1 MAFWHKFCLS
11 LLNAQK
17 KAKQKKVQAMTN
29 AINLQGFYTTFTQSA
44 TKQNASQSADFQ
56 NSLSDYQANMEKLWH
71 NNATDET
78 DLNMQIYFKSQSILG
93 EVSQSRYERTLK
105 SLLAKVQNFM
115 QGIQKDSFAYD
126 FVDDIY
132 GNVIFWAEP
141 EKVFIKNN
149 RTNLHEKANILT
161 LVQESKDKFLSALHN
176 QSPSINQD
184 FEEFKERLLN
194 YKSCLEMVRTSFLPF
209 FAAFKS
215 EFSESEMQE
224 IIDELATIGAYND
237 YKAHNISLADGST
250 ISWSYDKN
258 GNMLVKINEFD
269 INTALENADKAL
281 TEMENFKTLLE
292 MFKQRENLNGL
303 ESENLHLNSSEN
315 SNLQTKLNLTNSN
328 LQTNYT
334 INTPRKQV
342 SFREGVSY
350 EFEYPQNANTPFSNA
365 VSAAQPAVSES
376 EYNQALSRIKDL
388 MDEIVSFVI
397 SEQGADSELSFNLD
411 QMDKHFTAQMESN
424 SVKLDMLKS
433 QINNYN
439 GDDKLILN
447 TMQSYFAFGGQTAT
461 HYIAKFFDYASD
473 KIKNLPVAQ
482 IVQDLSIVKGY
493 WDNNTEQGFVIEGKK
508 LSLSQIFNEKTK
520 RYQTK
525 LNIDNIEFSDINF
538 NSTSDKFESKK
549 FDILLGIFEKR
560 EKISVQNSNANSND
574 SFLKE
579 LLKSV

>member
-1 MAFWHKFCLS
+1 
-11 LLNAQK
+11 
-17 KAKQKKVQAMTN
+17 MTN

-149 RTNLHEKANILT
+149 RTNLHEKANTLA

-224 IIDELATIGAYND
+224 IIDELATIRAYND
-237 YKAHNISLADGST
+237 HKAHNITLADGST

-269 INTALENADKAL
+269 INTALENADKVL

-292 MFKQRENLNGL
+292 MFKKRENLRDLESGL
-303 ESENLHLNSSEN
+303 NSENLHSNSHSNLTNSSEN
-315 SNLQTKLNLTNSN
+315 LGKNSN
-328 LQTNYT
+328 LQ
-334 INTPRKQV
+334 
-342 SFREGVSY
+342 
-350 EFEYPQNANTPFSNA
+350 A
-365 VSAAQPAVSES
+365 
-376 EYNQALSRIKDL
+376 
-388 MDEIVSFVI
+388 
-397 SEQGADSELSFNLD
+397 
-411 QMDKHFTAQMESN
+411 
-424 SVKLDMLKS
+424 
-433 QINNYN
+433 
-439 GDDKLILN
+439 
-447 TMQSYFAFGGQTAT
+447 
-461 HYIAKFFDYASD
+461 
-473 KIKNLPVAQ
+473 
-482 IVQDLSIVKGY
+482 
-493 WDNNTEQGFVIEGKK
+493 
-508 LSLSQIFNEKTK
+508 
-520 RYQTK
+520 K
-525 LNIDNIEFSDINF
+525 LNLINLSTNSKQNLNF
-538 NSTSDKFESKK
+538 NT
-549 FDILLGIFEKR
+549 L
-560 EKISVQNSNANSND
+560 NSNANLSKTNSND
-574 SFLKE
+574 GFLKE

>member
-1 MAFWHKFCLS
+1 
-11 LLNAQK
+11 
-17 KAKQKKVQAMTN
+17 MTN

-224 IIDELATIGAYND
+224 IIDELATIRAYND

-303 ESENLHLNSSEN
+303 ESGLNSENLHSNSHSNLTNSSENLGKN
-315 SNLQTKLNLTNSN
+315 SNLQTKLNL
-328 LQTNYT
+328 
-334 INTPRKQV
+334 I
-342 SFREGVSY
+342 
-350 EFEYPQNANTPFSNA
+350 
-365 VSAAQPAVSES
+365 
-376 EYNQALSRIKDL
+376 
-388 MDEIVSFVI
+388 
-397 SEQGADSELSFNLD
+397 
-411 QMDKHFTAQMESN
+411 
-424 SVKLDMLKS
+424 
-433 QINNYN
+433 
-439 GDDKLILN
+439 
-447 TMQSYFAFGGQTAT
+447 
-461 HYIAKFFDYASD
+461 
-473 KIKNLPVAQ
+473 
-482 IVQDLSIVKGY
+482 
-493 WDNNTEQGFVIEGKK
+493 
-508 LSLSQIFNEKTK
+508 
-520 RYQTK
+520 
-525 LNIDNIEFSDINF
+525 
-538 NSTSDKFESKK
+538 
-549 FDILLGIFEKR
+549 
-560 EKISVQNSNANSND
+560 NSNANSKQNLNFNMLNSSENLIANLNANSTQQSEILAPNSTNLSLQNSNHHFTMLVERENVTSIISSQSANGDTIIGVWSPMIREKGAQETSRYLSNLINSNSKVVQKPSKAEFERAVKNISVLMNELKNFVRSEQGYSQLSVDLQYLAPDDYERTLYENMQKSSND
-574 SFLKE
+574 SYDSLWMGAQIFFDFLNDKVGGLPKDEINAYISTIQAYLVATKLNANELKLTQNSLNFNSENLKLNSNDSLLKE

>member
-1 MAFWHKFCLS
+1 MES
-11 LLNAQK
+11 
-17 KAKQKKVQAMTN
+17 
-29 AINLQGFYTTFTQSA
+29 NLEYQR
-44 TKQNASQSADFQ
+44 K
-56 NSLSDYQANMEKLWH
+56 DYKANMEKVCDAIELGKI
-71 NNATDET
+71 ET

-115 QGIQKDSFAYD
+115 QGIQKDSFSYD

-149 RTNLHEKANILT
+149 RTNLHEKANTLT

-224 IIDELATIGAYND
+224 IIDELATIRAYND

-258 GNMLVKINEFD
+258 GNMLVKINGFD
-269 INTALENADKAL
+269 INTVLENADNVL

-292 MFKQRENLNGL
+292 IFKKRENLNGL
-303 ESENLHLNSSEN
+303 ESGLNSENLHSNLTNSSENSKEN
-315 SNLQTKLNLTNSN
+315 SNLQTKFNLINSSTNSKQN
-328 LQTNYT
+328 L
-334 INTPRKQV
+334 
-342 SFREGVSY
+342 
-350 EFEYPQNANTPFSNA
+350 
-365 VSAAQPAVSES
+365 
-376 EYNQALSRIKDL
+376 
-388 MDEIVSFVI
+388 
-397 SEQGADSELSFNLD
+397 
-411 QMDKHFTAQMESN
+411 
-424 SVKLDMLKS
+424 
-433 QINNYN
+433 
-439 GDDKLILN
+439 
-447 TMQSYFAFGGQTAT
+447 
-461 HYIAKFFDYASD
+461 
-473 KIKNLPVAQ
+473 
-482 IVQDLSIVKGY
+482 
-493 WDNNTEQGFVIEGKK
+493 
-508 LSLSQIFNEKTK
+508 
-520 RYQTK
+520 
-525 LNIDNIEFSDINF
+525 NF
-538 NSTSDKFESKK
+538 NM
-549 FDILLGIFEKR
+549 L
-560 EKISVQNSNANSND
+560 NSNANLSKTNSND

>member
-1 MAFWHKFCLS
+1 
-11 LLNAQK
+11 
-17 KAKQKKVQAMTN
+17 MTN

-149 RTNLHEKANILT
+149 RTNLHEKANTLT
-161 LVQESKDKFLSALHN
+161 LVQESKDKFLNALHN

-224 IIDELATIGAYND
+224 IIDELATIRAYNA
-237 YKAHNISLADGST
+237 YKAHNITLADGST
-250 ISWSYDKN
+250 ISWNYDKN

-269 INTALENADKAL
+269 INTALENADKVL

-303 ESENLHLNSSEN
+303 DSDLNSKNLHSNLTNSSENSGKN
-315 SNLQTKLNLTNSN
+315 SNLQTKLNL
-328 LQTNYT
+328 
-334 INTPRKQV
+334 I
-342 SFREGVSY
+342 
-350 EFEYPQNANTPFSNA
+350 
-365 VSAAQPAVSES
+365 
-376 EYNQALSRIKDL
+376 
-388 MDEIVSFVI
+388 
-397 SEQGADSELSFNLD
+397 
-411 QMDKHFTAQMESN
+411 
-424 SVKLDMLKS
+424 
-433 QINNYN
+433 
-439 GDDKLILN
+439 
-447 TMQSYFAFGGQTAT
+447 
-461 HYIAKFFDYASD
+461 
-473 KIKNLPVAQ
+473 
-482 IVQDLSIVKGY
+482 
-493 WDNNTEQGFVIEGKK
+493 
-508 LSLSQIFNEKTK
+508 
-520 RYQTK
+520 
-525 LNIDNIEFSDINF
+525 
-538 NSTSDKFESKK
+538 
-549 FDILLGIFEKR
+549 
-560 EKISVQNSNANSND
+560 NSNANSKQNLNFNMLNSSENLIANLNANSTQQSEIFTPNSTNLSLQNSNHRFTMLVESENVTSIINSQSANGDTIIGMWNPVIREKGAQETSRYLSNLINSNSKVVQKPSKAEFERAVKNISALMNELKNFVRSEQGYSQLSVDLQYLAPDDYERTLYENMQKSSND
-574 SFLKE
+574 SYDSLWMGAQIFFDFLNDKVSGLPKDEINAYISTIQAYLVATKLNANELKLTQNSLNFNSENLKLNDSLLKE

>member
-1 MAFWHKFCLS
+1 
-11 LLNAQK
+11 
-17 KAKQKKVQAMTN
+17 MTN

-224 IIDELATIGAYND
+224 IIDELATIRAYND

-303 ESENLHLNSSEN
+303 ESGLNSENLHSNSHSNVTNSSEN
-315 SNLQTKLNLTNSN
+315 LGKNSN
-328 LQTNYT
+328 LQ
-334 INTPRKQV
+334 
-342 SFREGVSY
+342 
-350 EFEYPQNANTPFSNA
+350 A
-365 VSAAQPAVSES
+365 
-376 EYNQALSRIKDL
+376 
-388 MDEIVSFVI
+388 
-397 SEQGADSELSFNLD
+397 
-411 QMDKHFTAQMESN
+411 
-424 SVKLDMLKS
+424 
-433 QINNYN
+433 
-439 GDDKLILN
+439 
-447 TMQSYFAFGGQTAT
+447 
-461 HYIAKFFDYASD
+461 
-473 KIKNLPVAQ
+473 
-482 IVQDLSIVKGY
+482 
-493 WDNNTEQGFVIEGKK
+493 
-508 LSLSQIFNEKTK
+508 
-520 RYQTK
+520 K
-525 LNIDNIEFSDINF
+525 LNLI
-538 NSTSDKFESKK
+538 
-549 FDILLGIFEKR
+549 
-560 EKISVQNSNANSND
+560 NSNANSKQNLNFNTLNLSENLIANLNTNSTQQSEIFAPNNTNLSLQNSNHRFTMLVESENVTSIISSQSANGDTIIGMWNPAIREKGAQETSRYLSNLINSNSKVAQKPSKAEFERAVKNISALMNELKNFVRSEQGYSQLSVDLQYLAPDDYERTLYESMQKSSND
-574 SFLKE
+574 SYDSLWMGAQIFFDFLNDKVSGLPKDEINAYISTIQAYLVATKLNANELKLAQNSLNFNSENLKLNSNDSLLKE
-579 LLKSV
+579 LLKNV

>member
-1 MAFWHKFCLS
+1 
-11 LLNAQK
+11 
-17 KAKQKKVQAMTN
+17 MTN

-224 IIDELATIGAYND
+224 IIDELATIRAYND
-237 YKAHNISLADGST
+237 YKAHNITLADGST

-303 ESENLHLNSSEN
+303 DNENLHLNSSEN
-315 SNLQTKLNLTNSN
+315 SNLQAKLNL
-328 LQTNYT
+328 
-334 INTPRKQV
+334 I
-342 SFREGVSY
+342 
-350 EFEYPQNANTPFSNA
+350 
-365 VSAAQPAVSES
+365 
-376 EYNQALSRIKDL
+376 
-388 MDEIVSFVI
+388 
-397 SEQGADSELSFNLD
+397 
-411 QMDKHFTAQMESN
+411 
-424 SVKLDMLKS
+424 
-433 QINNYN
+433 
-439 GDDKLILN
+439 
-447 TMQSYFAFGGQTAT
+447 
-461 HYIAKFFDYASD
+461 
-473 KIKNLPVAQ
+473 
-482 IVQDLSIVKGY
+482 
-493 WDNNTEQGFVIEGKK
+493 
-508 LSLSQIFNEKTK
+508 
-520 RYQTK
+520 
-525 LNIDNIEFSDINF
+525 
-538 NSTSDKFESKK
+538 
-549 FDILLGIFEKR
+549 
-560 EKISVQNSNANSND
+560 NSNANLSKTNSND
-574 SFLKE
+574 SFLKALLNSVSNDE
-579 LLKSV
+579 NLLKDLKV

>member
-1 MAFWHKFCLS
+1 MYFGIPFAYTM
-11 LLNAQK
+11 K
-17 KAKQKKVQAMTN
+17 KRNKKKVQAMTN

-224 IIDELATIGAYND
+224 IIDELATIRAYND

-269 INTALENADKAL
+269 INTALENADKVL

-315 SNLQTKLNLTNSN
+315 SNLQTK
-328 LQTNYT
+328 
-334 INTPRKQV
+334 
-342 SFREGVSY
+342 
-350 EFEYPQNANTPFSNA
+350 
-365 VSAAQPAVSES
+365 
-376 EYNQALSRIKDL
+376 
-388 MDEIVSFVI
+388 
-397 SEQGADSELSFNLD
+397 
-411 QMDKHFTAQMESN
+411 
-424 SVKLDMLKS
+424 
-433 QINNYN
+433 
-439 GDDKLILN
+439 
-447 TMQSYFAFGGQTAT
+447 
-461 HYIAKFFDYASD
+461 
-473 KIKNLPVAQ
+473 
-482 IVQDLSIVKGY
+482 
-493 WDNNTEQGFVIEGKK
+493 
-508 LSLSQIFNEKTK
+508 
-520 RYQTK
+520 
-525 LNIDNIEFSDINF
+525 INF
-538 NSTSDKFESKK
+538 
-549 FDILLGIFEKR
+549 I
-560 EKISVQNSNANSND
+560 NSNANLYKTNSND
-574 SFLKE
+574 S
-579 LLKSV
+579 LLKALLNSVSNDENLLKDLKV

>member
-1 MAFWHKFCLS
+1 
-11 LLNAQK
+11 
-17 KAKQKKVQAMTN
+17 MTN

-224 IIDELATIGAYND
+224 IIDELATIRAYND

-269 INTALENADKAL
+269 ISTALENADKAL

-303 ESENLHLNSSEN
+303 ESGLNSENLHSNLTNSSEN
-315 SNLQTKLNLTNSN
+315 SGKNSN
-328 LQTNYT
+328 LQANYT

-397 SEQGADSELSFNLD
+397 SEQGADSELGFNLD

-433 QINNYN
+433 QIKNYN
-439 GDDKLILN
+439 GDDKLIIN
-447 TMQSYFAFGGQTAT
+447 AMQSYFAFGGQTAT

-473 KIKNLPVAQ
+473 KIENLPVAQ

-525 LNIDNIEFSDINF
+525 LNIDNIEFGDINF

-560 EKISVQNSNANSND
+560 EKISVQNLNANSYTINSND
-574 SFLKE
+574 SLLKE

>member
-1 MAFWHKFCLS
+1 
-11 LLNAQK
+11 
-17 KAKQKKVQAMTN
+17 MTN

-78 DLNMQIYFKSQSILG
+78 DLNMQIYSKSQSILG

-149 RTNLHEKANILT
+149 RTNLHEKANTLA
-161 LVQESKDKFLSALHN
+161 LVQESKDKFLNALENKSASVS
-176 QSPSINQD
+176 Q
-184 FEEFKERLLN
+184 EFKQLKDSLEFYRG
-194 YKSCLEMVRTSFLPF
+194 CLEMVRTSFLPF

-224 IIDELATIGAYND
+224 IIDELATIQAYND
-237 YKAHNISLADGST
+237 YKAHNITLADGST

-292 MFKQRENLNGL
+292 MFEQRENLNGL
-303 ESENLHLNSSEN
+303 ESGLNSEKLHSNSHSNLTNSSENLGKN
-315 SNLQTKLNLTNSN
+315 SNLQTKLNLINSSTNSKQN
-328 LQTNYT
+328 LNFNTLNLSENLIANLNANSTQQSEIFTPNSTNLSLQNSNHRFTMLVESENVTSIINSQSANGDT
-334 INTPRKQV
+334 IIGMWNPV
-342 SFREGVSY
+342 IREKGAQETSRYLSNLINSNSKVAQKPSKA
-350 EFEYPQNANTPFSNA
+350 EFERA
-365 VSAAQPAVSES
+365 VKNISA
-376 EYNQALSRIKDL
+376 L
-388 MDEIVSFVI
+388 MNELKNFVR
-397 SEQGADSELSFNLD
+397 SEQGYSQLSVDLQYLAPDDYERTLYESMQKSSNDSYDSLW
-411 QMDKHFTAQMESN
+411 MGAQ
-424 SVKLDMLKS
+424 
-433 QINNYN
+433 I
-439 GDDKLILN
+439 
-447 TMQSYFAFGGQTAT
+447 
-461 HYIAKFFDYASD
+461 FFDFLND
-473 KIKNLPVAQ
+473 KVGGLPKDEINAYISTIQAYLVA
-482 IVQDLSIVKGY
+482 
-493 WDNNTEQGFVIEGKK
+493 
-508 LSLSQIFNEKTK
+508 
-520 RYQTK
+520 TK
-525 LNIDNIEFSDINF
+525 LNANELKLTQNSLNF
-538 NSTSDKFESKK
+538 NSENLK
-549 FDILLGIFEKR
+549 L
-560 EKISVQNSNANSND
+560 ND
-574 SFLKE
+574 SLLKE

>member
-1 MAFWHKFCLS
+1 MINALNSQNYQTTYTQNSTQKSSAVSFSEKFNETHKNKNLVLFLS
-11 LLNAQK
+11 DEFK
-17 KAKQKKVQAMTN
+17 SKV
-29 AINLQGFYTTFTQSA
+29 YHQSSQ
-44 TKQNASQSADFQ
+44 TYKFNKEISQSKYE
-56 NSLSDYQANMEKLWH
+56 NSISFIINK
-71 NNATDET
+71 
-78 DLNMQIYFKSQSILG
+78 
-93 EVSQSRYERTLK
+93 
-105 SLLAKVQNFM
+105 M
-115 QGIQKDSFAYD
+115 QGILEKMSNDKQAYEMANSFYKGFLLIINPEQLVLKEIQANEFKITD
-126 FVDDIY
+126 IQAPKSVFVETY
-132 GNVIFWAEP
+132 
-141 EKVFIKNN
+141 K
-149 RTNLHEKANILT
+149 
-161 LVQESKDKFLSALHN
+161 N
-176 QSPSINQD
+176 QSVEALKN
-184 FEEFKERLLN
+184 KN
-194 YKSCLEMVRTSFLPF
+194 YKAKEYLAKLEESLGRYEASLKHITTHSMTF
-209 FAAFKS
+209 FSTFQS

-224 IIDELATIGAYND
+224 IIDELATIQAYND
-237 YKAHNISLADGST
+237 YKAHNISLTDGST

-303 ESENLHLNSSEN
+303 ESGLNSEKLHSNSHSNLTNSSEN
-315 SNLQTKLNLTNSN
+315 LGKNSN
-328 LQTNYT
+328 LQANYT

-397 SEQGADSELSFNLD
+397 SEQGADSELGFNLD

-433 QINNYN
+433 QIKNYN
-439 GDDKLILN
+439 GDDKLIIN

-473 KIKNLPVAQ
+473 KIENLPVAQ

-549 FDILLGIFEKR
+549 FEILLGIFEKR

>member
-1 MAFWHKFCLS
+1 
-11 LLNAQK
+11 
-17 KAKQKKVQAMTN
+17 MTN

-149 RTNLHEKANILT
+149 RSNPHEKANTLA

-224 IIDELATIGAYND
+224 IIDELATIQAYND
-237 YKAHNISLADGST
+237 YKAHNISLTDGST
-250 ISWSYDKN
+250 ISWSRIN
-258 GNMLVKINEFD
+258 GQMAIKINEFD

-303 ESENLHLNSSEN
+303 ESDLNSKNLHSNLINSSENLAKN
-315 SNLQTKLNLTNSN
+315 SNLQTKLNLKILNANSKQNLNFNTLNSSENLIANLNANSTQQSEILAPNSTNLSLQNSN
-328 LQTNYT
+328 HHFTMLVERENVTSIISSQSANGDT
-334 INTPRKQV
+334 IIGVWSPMI
-342 SFREGVSY
+342 REKGAQETSRYLSNLINSNSKVVQKPSKA
-350 EFEYPQNANTPFSNA
+350 EFERA
-365 VSAAQPAVSES
+365 VKNISV
-376 EYNQALSRIKDL
+376 L
-388 MDEIVSFVI
+388 MNELKNFVR
-397 SEQGADSELSFNLD
+397 SEQGYSQLSVDLQYLAPDDYERTLYENMQKSSNDSYDSLW
-411 QMDKHFTAQMESN
+411 MGAQ
-424 SVKLDMLKS
+424 
-433 QINNYN
+433 I
-439 GDDKLILN
+439 
-447 TMQSYFAFGGQTAT
+447 
-461 HYIAKFFDYASD
+461 FFDFLND
-473 KIKNLPVAQ
+473 KVGGLPKDEINAYISTIQAYLVA
-482 IVQDLSIVKGY
+482 
-493 WDNNTEQGFVIEGKK
+493 
-508 LSLSQIFNEKTK
+508 
-520 RYQTK
+520 TK
-525 LNIDNIEFSDINF
+525 LNANELKLTQNSLNF
-538 NSTSDKFESKK
+538 NSENLK
-549 FDILLGIFEKR
+549 L
-560 EKISVQNSNANSND
+560 NSND
-574 SFLKE
+574 SLLKE

>member
-1 MAFWHKFCLS
+1 MINALNSQNYQTTYTQNSTQKSSAVSFSEKFNETHKNKNLVLFLS
-11 LLNAQK
+11 DEFK
-17 KAKQKKVQAMTN
+17 SKV
-29 AINLQGFYTTFTQSA
+29 YHQSSQ
-44 TKQNASQSADFQ
+44 TYKFNKEISQSKYE
-56 NSLSDYQANMEKLWH
+56 NSISFIINK
-71 NNATDET
+71 
-78 DLNMQIYFKSQSILG
+78 
-93 EVSQSRYERTLK
+93 
-105 SLLAKVQNFM
+105 M
-115 QGIQKDSFAYD
+115 QGILEKMSNDKQAYEMANSFYKGFLLIINPEQLVLKEIQANEFKITD
-126 FVDDIY
+126 IQAPKSVFVETY
-132 GNVIFWAEP
+132 
-141 EKVFIKNN
+141 K
-149 RTNLHEKANILT
+149 
-161 LVQESKDKFLSALHN
+161 N
-176 QSPSINQD
+176 QSVEALKN
-184 FEEFKERLLN
+184 KN
-194 YKSCLEMVRTSFLPF
+194 YKAKEYLAKLEESLGRYEASLKHITTHSMTF
-209 FAAFKS
+209 FSTFQS

-224 IIDELATIGAYND
+224 IIDELATIQAYND
-237 YKAHNISLADGST
+237 YKAHNISLTDGST

-303 ESENLHLNSSEN
+303 ESGLNSEKLHSNSHSNLTNSSEN
-315 SNLQTKLNLTNSN
+315 LGKNSN
-328 LQTNYT
+328 LQANYT

-350 EFEYPQNANTPFSNA
+350 EFEYPQNANTPFLSA

-397 SEQGADSELSFNLD
+397 SEQGADSELGFNLD

-433 QINNYN
+433 QIKNYN
-439 GDDKLILN
+439 GDDKLIIN

-473 KIKNLPVAQ
+473 KIENLPVAQ

-549 FDILLGIFEKR
+549 FEILLGIFEKR

>member
-1 MAFWHKFCLS
+1 
-11 LLNAQK
+11 
-17 KAKQKKVQAMTN
+17 MTN

-237 YKAHNISLADGST
+237 YKAHNITLADGST
-250 ISWSYDKN
+250 ISWSRIN
-258 GNMLVKINEFD
+258 GQMTIKINGFD

-303 ESENLHLNSSEN
+303 ESDLNSKNLHSNLTNSSEN
-315 SNLQTKLNLTNSN
+315 LGKNSN
-328 LQTNYT
+328 LQ
-334 INTPRKQV
+334 
-342 SFREGVSY
+342 
-350 EFEYPQNANTPFSNA
+350 A
-365 VSAAQPAVSES
+365 
-376 EYNQALSRIKDL
+376 
-388 MDEIVSFVI
+388 
-397 SEQGADSELSFNLD
+397 
-411 QMDKHFTAQMESN
+411 
-424 SVKLDMLKS
+424 
-433 QINNYN
+433 
-439 GDDKLILN
+439 
-447 TMQSYFAFGGQTAT
+447 
-461 HYIAKFFDYASD
+461 
-473 KIKNLPVAQ
+473 
-482 IVQDLSIVKGY
+482 
-493 WDNNTEQGFVIEGKK
+493 
-508 LSLSQIFNEKTK
+508 
-520 RYQTK
+520 K
-525 LNIDNIEFSDINF
+525 LNLINSSTNSKQNLNF
-538 NSTSDKFESKK
+538 NTLNLSENLK
-549 FDILLGIFEKR
+549 L
-560 EKISVQNSNANSND
+560 NSID
-574 SFLKE
+574 SLLKE

>member
-1 MAFWHKFCLS
+1 MI
-11 LLNAQK
+11 
-17 KAKQKKVQAMTN
+17 N

-149 RTNLHEKANILT
+149 RTNLHEKANTLA

-224 IIDELATIGAYND
+224 IIDELATIRAYND
-237 YKAHNISLADGST
+237 YKAHNITLADGST

-292 MFKQRENLNGL
+292 MFKKRENLRDLESGL
-303 ESENLHLNSSEN
+303 NSENLHSNSHSNLTNSNENSKEN
-315 SNLQTKLNLTNSN
+315 SNLQTK
-328 LQTNYT
+328 
-334 INTPRKQV
+334 
-342 SFREGVSY
+342 
-350 EFEYPQNANTPFSNA
+350 
-365 VSAAQPAVSES
+365 
-376 EYNQALSRIKDL
+376 
-388 MDEIVSFVI
+388 
-397 SEQGADSELSFNLD
+397 FNL
-411 QMDKHFTAQMESN
+411 
-424 SVKLDMLKS
+424 
-433 QINNYN
+433 I
-439 GDDKLILN
+439 
-447 TMQSYFAFGGQTAT
+447 
-461 HYIAKFFDYASD
+461 
-473 KIKNLPVAQ
+473 
-482 IVQDLSIVKGY
+482 
-493 WDNNTEQGFVIEGKK
+493 
-508 LSLSQIFNEKTK
+508 
-520 RYQTK
+520 
-525 LNIDNIEFSDINF
+525 
-538 NSTSDKFESKK
+538 
-549 FDILLGIFEKR
+549 
-560 EKISVQNSNANSND
+560 NSNANSKQNLNFNALNLSENLIANLNANSTQQSEISTPNSTNLSLQNSNHRFTMLVESENVTSIISSQSANGDTIIGMWSPMIREKGAQETSRYLSNLINSNSKVAQKPSKAEFERAVKNISALMNELKNFVRSEQGYSQLSVDLQYLAPDDYERTLYESMQTSSND
-574 SFLKE
+574 SYDSLWMGAQIFFDFLNDKVSGLPKDEINAYISTIQAYLVATKLNANELKLTQNSLNFNSENLKLNSNDSLLKE
-579 LLKSV
+579 LLKNV